1 MKKGLIATFITLIII
16 AVIAFGV
23 IYKNNIKHPFNI
35 TDQFMIKIDEGESLY
50 KVLDKLKEE
59 NKLKH
64 IGLTKIYMKLY
75 GNTPN
80 VKPGMYTVD
89 KDTSLKDFFAV
100 LENPNLDKGNITVT
114 IPEGYNINQ
123 IADLLEKK
131 GVISKEEFIKGIKDY
146 KLPSYIK
153 PNDKLKYNL
162 EGFLFPDTYIFKKGN
177 SANDIIKVMN
187 DRFNEVITKL
197 TKDKALS
204 DEQLFNII
212 TMASIIENEASDP
225 NERDIVASVFYNRLD
240 KDMMLQSCATV
251 LYSLGKHKDKLY
263 EKDLEIESPYNTYKI
278 KGLPVG
284 PICCPG
290 EEAIKAAINPKKT
303 NYLFF
308 VSNNDGT
315 HFFTDN
321 YEEFLKVKEKTQ
333 GF

>member
-16 AVIAFGV
+16 GVIAFGV

-64 IGLTKIYMKLY
+64 IGLTKIYMKLD

-89 KDTSLKDFFAV
+89 KDMSLKDFFAV

-123 IADLLEKK
+123 IADLLEQK
-131 GVISKEEFIKGIKDY
+131 GVISKDEFIKGVKDY

-197 TKDKALS
+197 TKDKTLS